1 MIKTHLEKI
10 LLTFFLAAKVALL
23 SVLIQAS
30 APQAALAQEACDPY
44 DARVTT
50 TPSPMQRG
58 ASLRRYDY
66 VLEHFPKQ
74 ADVVVFGDSLAE
86 KWPDEELQKLFPNK
100 KIANLGVNADTT
112 QWSLWRLNNSPM
124 LQISPQSVL
133 LVLGTNNLK
142 GAAACAIKI
151 GLRTVILKINALWP
165 SATVYMLTI
174 APRGPIFQDSEADR
188 ANINQYIVSL
198 PEQYGFVKIV
208 AGFDDAMTCGT
219 RAIDF
224 TQQMFP
230 SYFPDTCENYL
241 PDHLHFTEKGYAVLG
256 DFVKKAMQ

>member
-1 MIKTHLEKI
+1 MRKAHLK
-10 LLTFFLAAKVALL
+10 TFFLTFVLAAKIAFL
-23 SVLIQAS
+23 SALIQTS
-30 APQAALAQEACDPY
+30 ALNMAQAQEACDPY

-66 VLEHFPKQ
+66 VLEHFPKD

-86 KWPDEELQKLFPNK
+86 KWPDEELKKLFPNK

-142 GAAACAIKI
+142 GAAACAINI
-151 GLRTVILKINALWP
+151 GLRTVLLKIHSLWP

-174 APRGPIFQDSEADR
+174 APRGLIFQDSEADR
-188 ANINQYIVSL
+188 TSINQYIVSL
-198 PEQYGFVKIV
+198 PQQYGFVKIV
-208 AGFDDAMTCGT
+208 TGFDDALTCGT
-219 RAIDF
+219 RAVGI

-241 PDHLHFTEKGYAVLG
+241 PDHLHFTEKGYTVLG